1 MKKWPRIGS
10 HRGFEITCNKRNRLI
25 RKTEHRSQITKQATG
40 DIETKTPLLTSS
52 MSSVSNKADKEVWD
66 ESRLVSGLKDGQE
79 EAFRLLIRRY
89 QGKLYSVA
97 YGITL
102 DREESLDIIQEV
114 FLKVYQKIHTFREES
129 RLSTW
134 LHRIT
139 VNQCLNWKRRWKR
152 RFRFHHQPIERD
164 EAGEFPE
171 LGTDADYPET
181 QYEKKEFERI
191 FWQRLKE
198 LPEEARIV
206 YVLKEVEGLSY
217 DEIAAVLKIKKGT
230 VSSRLF
236 YARKRLRDSLKPYL
250 EEEEAS

>member
-1 MKKWPRIGS
+1 
-10 HRGFEITCNKRNRLI
+10 
-25 RKTEHRSQITKQATG
+25 
-40 DIETKTPLLTSS
+40 

-66 ESRLVSGLKDGQE
+66 EGRLVSCLKERQE
-79 EAFRLLIRRY
+79 EAFRVLIRRY
-89 QGKLYSVA
+89 QGKLFSIA

-102 DREESLDIIQEV
+102 DREESLDIVQEV
-114 FLKVYQKIHTFREES
+114 FLKVYEKIHTFREES

-152 RFRFHHQPIERD
+152 RFRWHHQPLERD
-164 EAGEFPE
+164 DAGDLPE

-181 QYEKKEFERI
+181 LYQKKEFARI

-198 LPEEARIV
+198 LPEEARTV
-206 YVLKEVEGLSY
+206 FVLKEVEGLSY
-217 DEIAAVLKIKKGT
+217 DEIARVLKIKRGT

-236 YARKRLRDSLKPYL
+236 YARKRLRESLKPYL
-250 EEEEAS
+250 EEEEHS